1 MSIVRRKNERTTVCG
16 KKFNGAG
23 ELKATM
29 ILESIDE
36 MNGKGRMFNHC
47 FLEPGCEI
55 GWHIHNGDSEVY
67 YILGGTGTYSDNGT
81 PITVGEG
88 DVTMVH
94 SGEGHSL
101 LNSGSDTLEF
111 IALVL
116 YS

>member
-1 MSIVRRKNERTTVCG
+1 MSIVRRKNERATDNG

-23 ELKATM
+23 ELKAIK

-36 MNGKGRMFNHC
+36 MSGKGRLFNHC

-55 GWHIHNGDSEVY
+55 GWHVHNGDGEVY
-67 YILGGTGTYSDNGT
+67 YILSGTGTYSDNGT
-81 PITVGEG
+81 LIPVSGG
-88 DVTMVH
+88 DVTMVY

-101 LNSGSDTLEF
+101 LNSGSETLEF
-111 IALVL
+111 IALIL